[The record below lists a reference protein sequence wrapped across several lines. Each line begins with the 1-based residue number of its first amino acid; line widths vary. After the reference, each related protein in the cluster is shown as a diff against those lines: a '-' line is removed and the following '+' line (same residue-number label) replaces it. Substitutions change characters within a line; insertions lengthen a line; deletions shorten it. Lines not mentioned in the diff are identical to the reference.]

1 MRSNAFSVQC
11 ELEPDERAR
20 SNRRAGDGAAR
31 SCASWMAAVLAIF
44 SSTSFSMADDMGQ
57 IFSDRYLDVAQAL
70 QAHDFGRV
78 RQLAQGLPLDVPGN
92 KQTTL
97 LWFVTANKNFP
108 AVSVLIAL
116 GSQPDEQVIQGLGSP
131 LNAAF
136 ESRELQL
143 LTAMLDGG
151 LSPNHTHPRENL
163 MLQRA
168 VTSGTP
174 AHVQL
179 LLDRGADVNQRDG
192 IGGTALTEAISTAR
206 PDVALYL
213 VERGADVNLPMTNGV
228 TPAWGVQRALAR
240 QPPGSELAVKFER
253 LRDAMAKHG
262 ARFPATPPAQMRQ
275 QMKAQGL
282 PVAE

>member
-1 MRSNAFSVQC
+1 MLRLVPDLLPRLFRPATRCLLVLLAAFT
-11 ELEPDERAR
+11 LTGFAMTP
-20 SNRRAGDGAAR
+20 AAE
-31 SCASWMAAVLAIF
+31 
-44 SSTSFSMADDMGQ
+44 Q
-57 IFSDRYLDVAQAL
+57 IFTDRYLDVARAL
-70 QAHDFGRV
+70 QAQDFAKA

-92 KQTTL
+92 QHMTL
-97 LWFVTANKNFP
+97 LWFAIAHKNFA

-116 GSQPDEQVIQGLGSP
+116 GSRPDEQVVEGLGSP

-151 LSPNHTHPRENL
+151 LSPNHTHPKENL

-174 AHVQL
+174 AHVKL

-192 IGGTALTEAISTAR
+192 IGGTALTEAISAVR

-213 VERGADVNLPMTNGV
+213 VERGADVNLPMTNGA
-228 TPAWGVQRALAR
+228 TPAWAVQRALAR
-240 QPPGSELAVKFER
+240 QLPGSELATKFER
-253 LRDAMAKHG
+253 LRDAMAKRG